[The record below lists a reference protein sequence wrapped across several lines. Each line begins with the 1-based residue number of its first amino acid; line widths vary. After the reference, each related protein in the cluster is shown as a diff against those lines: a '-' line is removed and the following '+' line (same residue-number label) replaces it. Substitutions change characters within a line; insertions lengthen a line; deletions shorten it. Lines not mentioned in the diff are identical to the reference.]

1 MSLIPGRSRVVGQ
14 DWRKIASYLTRYC
27 GLAEDDIQ
35 RIIAL
40 GESREISFSEAA
52 LSLGLATQADIEAAL
67 SQTYKAPL
75 DPTARPGAELVVAH
89 DPFDPHS
96 EGIRALRTELLLRQ
110 SSSDCNIFA
119 VVSPNGGEG
128 RSRLAAELAIVCSQ
142 LGQSTLLVDAD
153 LRKPRQHALFQ
164 ADNSRGLSVALGNNE
179 MPSLQSVAGLPK
191 LLLLTAGPQTGNPL
205 ELLSD
210 ALLGDL
216 IAGWR
221 RRYKHIVLD
230 TPPVS
235 QYSDALAVATH
246 AGAVL
251 AVFRSQ
257 KTPLPAGKEMLR
269 RMVVTQARVL
279 GSVINHF

>member
-1 MSLIPGRSRVVGQ
+1 MSLIPGRSRVAGE
-14 DWRKIASYLTRYC
+14 DWRKIANYLTRYC
-27 GLAEDDIQ
+27 GLAEGDVQ
-35 RIIAL
+35 RIL
-40 GESREISFSEAA
+40 THSEGREITFSEAA

-75 DPTARPGAELVVAH
+75 ETTARPSAELVVAH
-89 DPFDPHS
+89 DPFDAHS

-110 SSSDCNIFA
+110 SDNDCNIFA
-119 VVSPNGGEG
+119 VVSPNSGEG

-142 LGQSTLLVDAD
+142 LGHSTLLVDAD
-153 LRKPRQHALFQ
+153 LRKPRQHLLFQ
-164 ADNSRGLSVALGNNE
+164 ADNSRGLSVALSSNE
-179 MPSLQSVAGLPK
+179 MPALQSVAGLPK

-251 AVFRSQ
+251 AVLRSQ